1 VTRKIL
7 IVGGDS
13 EIARAAAAH
22 LRERGHE
29 VLATTRRADH
39 IAPDR
44 PLLDLAGP
52 VDDWPLPPDIDA
64 ACLCAAIAR
73 LNDCAR
79 DPAGSAQ
86 VNVTGITTLA
96 DKLLAC
102 GIPVLFLSTDKVFDG
117 SRAHVPAEA
126 PPCPVSE
133 YGKQKAA
140 AEAALVAH
148 MARGEPAAI
157 LRLAK
162 IVSPGIEL
170 LRQWIAN
177 LVAGRPIRAFH
188 DMQMAPTPV
197 ALVAAAIE
205 QLLTTPKPGIV
216 QLTGPRDIAYNE
228 IALHLAAKLGAD
240 PALVEKASAHS
251 AGLPPGSTAPHTT
264 LDSSALR
271 ERFGIVVPDATVVI
285 DELLG
290 TCR

>member
-1 VTRKIL
+1 MTRKIL

-13 EIARAAAAH
+13 EIAGATAVH
-22 LRERGHE
+22 LRECGHE
-29 VLATTRRADH
+29 VLATTRRSDRV
-39 IAPDR
+39 APDR
-44 PLLDLAGP
+44 PLLELAAP
-52 VDDWPLPPDIDA
+52 VNDWPIPPGIDA
-64 ACLCAAIAR
+64 VCLCAAIAR

-96 DKLLAC
+96 DRLLAR

-117 SRAHVPAEA
+117 SHPHAPADA

-133 YGKQKAA
+133 YGRQKAA

-148 MARGEPAAI
+148 MRKGEPAAI

-162 IVSPGIEL
+162 IVSPGMDL
-170 LRQWIAN
+170 LRGWIAN
-177 LVAGRPIRAFH
+177 LVAGNPIRAFH

-205 QLLTTPKPGIV
+205 RLLTEPQPGIF
-216 QLTGPRDIAYNE
+216 QLTGPRDIAYSE
-228 IALHLAAKLGAD
+228 VALQLAGKLGAD
-240 PALVEKASAHS
+240 PALVEKVSAYS
-251 AGLPPGSTAPHTT
+251 AGLPAGSTAPHTT

-271 ERFGIVVPDATVVI
+271 DRFGIVVPDAVAVI
-285 DELLG
+285 DELYE